1 MQISQHK
8 HTYNTLFFVGWIV
21 MSIYLLLRT
30 YYIDITDDEAWSYYN
45 VKKFWWV
52 ETLCSGNTHWFNF
65 AAIKVALL
73 LGLEKA
79 WQLRWLSVLSG
90 IAFLYILYG
99 WIKTLEHFYLKLFVF
114 SFIAFNPFLL
124 EYLTLARGYA
134 TGLCFL
140 ALSLYFMNQSFKHSD
155 NQKLIFYSLLFAGAS
170 AIANYSFFYFFV
182 AYCLCYFYY
191 FYFIKG
197 FQILKQI
204 GFYRDGLYALGIIAF
219 VLRALLFI
227 KVCSNDIAEFG
238 GEELVSSIFGSFIDT
253 LLYRNISLHHTFK
266 LILSWLL
273 FLSVFGASLFGILKM
288 KFHQNKLYAFTSCIV
303 IFVLLFMVINN
314 WCFHVLYP
322 VERISLFFYPLMIVV
337 LIGFVS
343 CIYKTSSIK
352 KCVMYVVSLFL
363 ALNFVINI
371 NLISGYDHDYCM
383 KTKRYFDYLKS
394 IDAKKVGLQ
403 IELYF
408 VYLKYYNVIDNQ
420 FYGESLIRY
429 HYNKRWVKENKLN
442 DFDYL
447 LLFPPYDLSYYKRNP
462 VRVEGVHFFE
472 DSKALVVKVIHS

>member
-1 MQISQHK
+1 
-8 HTYNTLFFVGWIV
+8 
-21 MSIYLLLRT
+21 MSIYLLLRA

-65 AAIKVALL
+65 AAIKIGLL
-73 LGLEKA
+73 LGFEKA
-79 WQLRWLSVLSG
+79 WQLRWLSILSG
-90 IAFLYILYG
+90 ITFLYIVYS
-99 WIKTLEHFYLKLFVF
+99 WIKTFEHFYVKLFVF
-114 SFIAFNPFLL
+114 SFIALNPFLL
-124 EYLTLARGYA
+124 EYLTLARGYS
-134 TGLCFL
+134 TGLCCL
-140 ALSLYFMNQSFKHSD
+140 ALSLYFINQSIKD
-155 NQKLIFYSLLFAGAS
+155 NDNKKLALYSLIFAGCS

-191 FYFIKG
+191 FYFTKG
-197 FQILKQI
+197 IQILKQI
-204 GFYRDGLYALGIIAF
+204 RFYRDAIYGLGIITF
-219 VLRALLFI
+219 ILRALLFI

-253 LLYRNISLHHTFK
+253 LLYHNISLHHTFK
-266 LILSWLL
+266 WLLSWLL
-273 FLSVFGASLFGILKM
+273 CLSVFGASIYGIVKT
-288 KFHQNKLYAFTSCIV
+288 KAHANKLYAFTSFI
-303 IFVLLFMVINN
+303 IIIILTLMIINN

-322 VERISLFFYPLMIVV
+322 VERISLFLYPLMIVV
-337 LIGFVS
+337 LTEFV
-343 CIYKTSSIK
+343 IHVFKTSFIK
-352 KCVMYVVSLFL
+352 LYLMYTVSFFL
-363 ALNFVINI
+363 MLNFIVNMK
-371 NLISGYDHDYCM
+371 LVSGYDHEYCM

-429 HYNKRWVKENKLN
+429 HYNKRWVKENKLS

-447 LLFPPYDLSYYKRNP
+447 LLFPPYDLSYYKKNP
-462 VRVEGVHFFE
+462 VRLKGVYFFE
-472 DSKALVVKVIHS
+472 DSKALVVKVIRP